1 MGAVCNKSSV
11 ACYFTVCFKSPSASK
26 ICILMPGLWA
36 ALRHCGKH
44 ASISSL
50 DARLHCPPRFFSIN
64 KQAIPV
70 WKLVAY
76 DWFGPTKKTCNDMRQ
91 CHEKN
96 APVWC
101 LRDCIARFLPRLKER
116 FRSLVAMISCPY
128 KCASTNTVVIT
139 RMAKFGE
146 VVSVSTVALIGIAT
160 ADSTRQLMGKCQ
172 LTYSRASHH
181 GWFSFSALCQQ
192 SKNNLYPRAGESS
205 NKN

>member
-1 MGAVCNKSSV
+1 
-11 ACYFTVCFKSPSASK
+11 
-26 ICILMPGLWA
+26 MPGLWA

-181 GWFSFSALCQQ
+181 GWFSFSAVLQLHI
-192 SKNNLYPRAGESS
+192 KLVVNLVTNLVPSALPISYQVGFRLTKGARCSCS
-205 NKN
+205 FSASL